1 MARPHSLLMW
11 ALQGYVVLSVDVR
24 GQSGES
30 SDPAHYPGG
39 HVTGWMT
46 MGILDPAEYF
56 YRGVY
61 VDCLRALELLAGRTE
76 VDRARIGVMGGSQGG
91 ALTLAVAALS
101 DRPSLAMP
109 DEPYLCHFRR
119 AVEIAERN
127 PYLEI
132 SAYLKKY
139 PHHEKQVWR
148 TLSYF
153 DNLNLCDRIS
163 CPLLMS
169 VGLQDRTCPPSTIFA
184 VHNHLTC
191 GAKELRVYPYHDHE
205 AIEPH
210 CVDKIAW
217 ANHYLMGDPLS

>member
-1 MARPHSLLMW
+1 MW
-11 ALQGYVVLSVDVR
+11 ALQGYAVLSVDVR

-39 HVTGWMT
+39 HVAGWMT
-46 MGILDPAEYF
+46 MGILDPAQYF

-61 VDCLRALELLAGRTE
+61 VDCLRALDFLADREE
-76 VDRARIGVMGGSQGG
+76 VNSARIGVMGGSQGG

-101 DRPSLAMP
+101 DQPALAMA

-119 AVEIAERN
+119 AVQIAERN

-139 PHHEKQVWR
+139 PDQETQVWR

-163 CPLLMS
+163 CPSLMS
-169 VGLQDRTCPPSTIFA
+169 VGLDDRTCPPSTVFA
-184 VHNHLTC
+184 VYNRLTC
-191 GAKELRVYPYHDHE
+191 EAKHLRVYPYHDHE
-205 AIEPH
+205 NIEGH
-210 CVDKIAW
+210 WVHKIAW
-217 ANHYLMGDPLS
+217 AGRYLMKDPLG